1 MHPSDQERP
10 HAPEVLGLVFCSML
24 GSIGTTASASCP
36 PVVIFIKEQGSQVQ
50 VGTHAALRKVSGKS
64 CLTSSSDPCF
74 TRGKLYVKILII
86 CHFST
91 GTATIK
97 PGALLLMSKCL
108 HLI

>member
-1 MHPSDQERP
+1 M
-10 HAPEVLGLVFCSML
+10 
-24 GSIGTTASASCP
+24 
-36 PVVIFIKEQGSQVQ
+36 VIFIKEQGSQVQ

-64 CLTSSSDPCF
+64 CLTSSSDPRF

-97 PGALLLMSKCL
+97 TGAAAYEQMFVSDLEMGPTVRLEMIQIK
-108 HLI
+108 